1 MSAARRIFRTPFG
14 TRWKSGG
21 GLPHFK
27 SSAVSHAARALLGW
41 RQPLPLF
48 HRGRYRFKSCLLT
61 LFLRRFY
68 NSLTTE
74 FRLTLKVCAMK
85 TNFHL
90 HKAGRLNEGWRI
102 QNCARFFILA
112 AIALLF
118 SGATVSASDPVGL
131 YALIDKVQ
139 YEPSDSKPERIL
151 IWGTFAVAE
160 GERGEKYQSPVKGY
174 IYFTLPEKK
183 QEVALKEW
191 ADLKSV
197 AGKKE
202 VVGFSTRWGEPAKV
216 RKDGEPPKEP
226 DVFRTGIGV
235 VRMDKRG
242 SDYPPVKALLG
253 TASKSTKQS

>member
-1 MSAARRIFRTPFG
+1 MKTTFHSY
-14 TRWKSGG
+14 KSG
-21 GLPHFK
+21 
-27 SSAVSHAARALLGW
+27 
-41 RQPLPLF
+41 
-48 HRGRYRFKSCLLT
+48 
-61 LFLRRFY
+61 
-68 NSLTTE
+68 
-74 FRLTLKVCAMK
+74 RLY
-85 TNFHL
+85 
-90 HKAGRLNEGWRI
+90 EGWRI
-102 QNCARFFILA
+102 QNFTRLFVLA
-112 AIALLF
+112 AMALLF

-151 IWGTFAVAE
+151 IWGSFSVAE
-160 GERGEKYQSPVKGY
+160 GERGDKYKSPEKGY

-197 AGKKE
+197 AGKRE
-202 VVGFSTRWGEPAKV
+202 VVGFSTRWGEPARV
-216 RKDGEPPKEP
+216 RNAGEQPKEP

-253 TASKSTKQS
+253 TAAKATKQS